1 MSHTLKSTFL
11 SFGFVS
17 DKVFLCGNSNA
28 SVSFWQGLVPSPE
41 KREVSLDLNGNG
53 GMVGEGPSHINRLFH
68 LQRCTSECVTGM
80 EEAVCRGAVRGIE
93 KPTVQF
99 SKMFQRKRRKKKL
112 DLCNLC
118 GFCLTCSLS
127 TY

>member
-1 MSHTLKSTFL
+1 MPCALSMSHTLNLTFV

-28 SVSFWQGLVPSPE
+28 SGSLWRGLVSSPE

-53 GMVGEGPSHINRLFH
+53 GMVGGGPSHINRLFH

-80 EEAVCRGAVRGIE
+80 EEAPCRGAVRGIE
-93 KPTVQF
+93 NSTVQF
-99 SKMFQRKRRKKKL
+99 SKMFQKKRKKKKNHIYVTL
-112 DLCNLC
+112 LH
-118 GFCLTCSLS
+118 FA
-127 TY
+127 